1 MAMIR
6 ITAGPFVFAA
16 RTEEE
21 AAPRTCE
28 VFRRLLPFRN
38 RTIHV
43 RWSGEGIWIPLG
55 DVRVDLPFENHT
67 SHPSKGE
74 ILFYPGGLSEAE
86 IILAYGGVSFAS
98 KVGPLA
104 GNHFLTIVEGMENL
118 SVLGRL
124 VLWEGAQEILFEP
137 VS

>member
-1 MAMIR
+1 MTMLR
-6 ITAGPFVFAA
+6 ITAGPFVFTAGM
-16 RTEEE
+16 EEE
-21 AAPRTCE
+21 AAPRTCGI
-28 VFRRLLPFRN
+28 FRKLLPFRN
-38 RTIHV
+38 RIIHV
-43 RWSGEGIWIPLG
+43 RWSGEGVWIPLG
-55 DVRVDLPFENHT
+55 DGRVDLSFENHT

-104 GNHFLTIVEGMENL
+104 GNHFLTILHGMENL
-118 SVLGRL
+118 QALGRL

-137 VS
+137 IS

>member
-16 RTEEE
+16 RMEEE
-21 AAPRTCE
+21 AAPQTCE

-67 SHPSKGE
+67 THPSKGE
-74 ILFYPGGLSEAE
+74 ILFYPGGISEAE

-118 SVLGRL
+118 PALGRL
-124 VLWEGAQEILFEP
+124 VLWEGAQEILFES